1 MVPPGLLYVQYN
13 VARQAAAAAGRASYS
28 RVERASA
35 WGRVQVGSE
44 RMALKRTGHGKH
56 GVQSFEIG
64 MRVLHVLLAGE
75 PAMMLKDIAAAAG
88 MPAPKVHRYMVSLV
102 RTGLVEQ
109 DPSTLL
115 YSLGPFALKIGLVA
129 ADRLDGIELGLAAIA
144 RLRNAID
151 EATALATWTGNG
163 PVVVRWER
171 SSRPVA
177 ISVATGTALDMI
189 STASGRVFGAWLAP
203 QLWRPLI
210 DARRRAGPLPRP
222 LGRRGAVDELFEATR
237 SQGLAVVDAG
247 HASAGVAAI
256 GAPVFDRRGEITL
269 AMSVVGIHGMLDT
282 SVCGRPAR
290 ALKAAAHALSERLGH
305 CGADGP
311 IDRRDPVED
320 DAYN

>member
-1 MVPPGLLYVQYN
+1 
-13 VARQAAAAAGRASYS
+13 
-28 RVERASA
+28 
-35 WGRVQVGSE
+35 
-44 RMALKRTGHGKH
+44 MALQRTEGGKH

-75 PAMMLKDIAAAAG
+75 RAMMLKDIAAAAG

-144 RLRNAID
+144 RLRNSID
-151 EATALATWTGNG
+151 EATALATWTSHG

-210 DARRRAGPLPRP
+210 DARLAAGALPRS
-222 LGRRGAVDELFEATR
+222 LGRRGAIDELFEKTR
-237 SQGLAVVDAG
+237 GQGLAVVDAG
-247 HASAGVAAI
+247 HASAGIAAI
-256 GAPVFDRRGEITL
+256 GAPVFDHRGGIAL

-282 SVCGRPAR
+282 SIRGSPAR
-290 ALKAAAHALSERLGH
+290 ALKAAAQALSERLGYR
-305 CGADGP
+305 GSAGV
-311 IDRRDPVED
+311 IDRRGPVED
-320 DAYN
+320 DAGE